1 MSINMIF
8 YNLQKIYRGLP
19 VESWGKIDNVINFI
33 HEIYFKQVCTPI
45 IDKLNVGSHWL
56 MNENVDIKFRFLE

>member
-1 MSINMIF
+1 MIF

-33 HEIYFKQVCTPI
+33 HEIYFKQVCTAI
-45 IDKLNVGSHWL
+45 IDKLNVGH
-56 MNENVDIKFRFLE
+56 IGQ